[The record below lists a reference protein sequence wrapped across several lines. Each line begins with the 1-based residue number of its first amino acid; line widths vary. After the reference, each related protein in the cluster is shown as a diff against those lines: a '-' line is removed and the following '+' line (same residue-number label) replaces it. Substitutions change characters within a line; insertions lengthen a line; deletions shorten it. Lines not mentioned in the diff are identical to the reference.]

1 MKWYENAVFYHIYP
15 LGLTDAPK
23 NNDYQITEH
32 RLNQLGPWIK
42 PVSYTHLDVYK
53 RQLIYWSRRK

>member
-23 NNDYQITEH
+23 NNAYQITEH
-32 RLNQLGPWIK
+32 RLNQLDMDMKQQITISWI
-42 PVSYTHLDVYK
+42 LDLVIM
-53 RQLIYWSRRK
+53 RI